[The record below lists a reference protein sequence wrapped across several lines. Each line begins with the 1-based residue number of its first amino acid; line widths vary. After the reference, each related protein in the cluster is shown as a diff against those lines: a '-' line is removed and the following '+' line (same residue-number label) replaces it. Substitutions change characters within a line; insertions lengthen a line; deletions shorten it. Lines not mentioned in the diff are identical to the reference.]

1 MVFVQQCGEEAQLAA
16 KGKGTLLLRVC
27 VIILLIL
34 AASHLSALRVS
45 AEGIPVLIYHEVLR
59 GLEDPGE
66 TRISLD
72 RFREQ
77 MKYLHDN
84 GYTTMSIHELVAFMK
99 GGAAPEKGVVLTF
112 DDGWLSMRDAIP
124 LLNHY
129 RIKASFWIFPGAGIG
144 YPYME
149 WPEIV
154 EMAGNSNF
162 EIGSHSLTHPWR
174 NEDLVT
180 WAEGR
185 TAGRT
190 QADAAWEIEESRR
203 IIEKMLHRK
212 VKYLAWPKGAFN
224 GRLLDVARE
233 AGYEALL
240 TTEDGANVPGD
251 DVFRIKRIFVDG
263 ACDMEVFARI
273 LTDHK
278 YYRCQAV
285 RQPAGGALLQDG
297 ALSPPG
303 PSSPVSPGQ

>member
-1 MVFVQQCGEEAQLAA
+1 MFVQQGGEKAYRKAA
-16 KGKGTLLLRVC
+16 GKGTLLLRIC
-27 VIILLIL
+27 LIIMPILI
-34 AASHLSALRVS
+34 ASHRNVQRVS
-45 AEGIPVLIYHEVLR
+45 AEGIPVLIYHEVLDS
-59 GLEDPGE
+59 LEDPGE

-84 GYTTMSIHELVAFMK
+84 GYTTMSIDELVAFMK

-124 LLNHY
+124 VLNHY
-129 RIKASFWIFPGAGIG
+129 RFKASFWIFPGTGIG
-144 YPYME
+144 YPHME

-154 EMAGNSNF
+154 EMAGNPNF

-174 NEDLVT
+174 SEDLVT
-180 WAEGR
+180 WAEGK

-190 QADAAWEIEESRR
+190 LADAAREIGESKR
-203 IIEKMLHRK
+203 ILEKMLQRK
-212 VKYLAWPKGAFN
+212 VKYLAWPRGVFN
-224 GRLLDVARE
+224 ERLVEVARE

-240 TTEDGANVPGD
+240 TTREGANVPGD
-251 DVFRIKRIFVDG
+251 DVLRIKRIYVDG
-263 ACDMEVFARI
+263 ACDMEVFART

-278 YYRCQAV
+278 YYRCQAKSQAAD
-285 RQPAGGALLQDG
+285 RTLLQTN
-297 ALSPPG
+297 APSPPG

>member
-1 MVFVQQCGEEAQLAA
+1 VFVQQFGEEAQPAA
-16 KGKGTLLLRVC
+16 DGKGSLLLRVC
-27 VIILLIL
+27 FIILLIL
-34 AASHLSALRVS
+34 AASHLNVPRVS
-45 AEGIPVLIYHEVLR
+45 AEGVPVLIYHEVLDSL
-59 GLEDPGE
+59 GDPGE

-84 GYTTMSIHELVAFMK
+84 GYTTMSIDELVAFMK

-124 LLNHY
+124 VLNHY
-129 RIKASFWIFPGAGIG
+129 RFKASFWIFPGAGIG

-154 EMAGNSNF
+154 EMAGNPNF
-162 EIGSHSLTHPWR
+162 EIGSHSLTHSCR

-180 WAEGR
+180 WAEGK

-190 QADAAWEIEESRR
+190 KADTALEIEESRR
-203 IIEKMLHRK
+203 ILEKMLQRK
-212 VKYLAWPKGAFN
+212 VTYLAWPKGAFN
-224 GRLLDVARE
+224 ERLVEMARE

-240 TTEDGANVPGD
+240 TTREGANLPGD

-263 ACDMEVFARI
+263 ACDMEVFART
-273 LTDHK
+273 LKDHK

-285 RQPAGGALLQDG
+285 RQHAGGTLLQ
-297 ALSPPG
+297 ANASSHPG
-303 PSSPVSPGQ
+303 PSSSVSPGQ

>member
-1 MVFVQQCGEEAQLAA
+1 VQQGGEKAYREAA
-16 KGKGTLLLRVC
+16 GKGTLLLRIC
-27 VIILLIL
+27 LMIMPILI
-34 AASHLSALRVS
+34 ASHLNVQRVS
-45 AEGIPVLIYHEVLR
+45 AEGIPVLIYHEVLPS
-59 GLEDPGE
+59 LEDPGE

-84 GYTTMSIHELVAFMK
+84 GYTTMSIDELVAFMK

-112 DDGWLSMRDAIP
+112 DDCWLSMRDAIP
-124 LLNHY
+124 VLNHY
-129 RIKASFWIFPGAGIG
+129 RFKASFWIFPGTGIG

-162 EIGSHSLTHPWR
+162 EIGSHALTHPWR

-190 QADAAWEIEESRR
+190 LADATWEIEESRR
-203 IIEKMLHRK
+203 IFEKMLQRK
-212 VKYLAWPKGAFN
+212 VKYFAWPKGAFN
-224 GRLLDVARE
+224 GSLVDVARE

-240 TTEDGANVPGD
+240 TTEEGANVPGD

-263 ACDMEVFARI
+263 ACDMEVFAKT
-273 LTDHK
+273 LTDHR
-278 YYRCQAV
+278 YYRCKAV
-285 RQPAGGALLQDG
+285 RQPEGKTFLQDG
-297 ALSPPG
+297 ASFHPG
-303 PSSPVSPGQ
+303 SSFPMGPGQ